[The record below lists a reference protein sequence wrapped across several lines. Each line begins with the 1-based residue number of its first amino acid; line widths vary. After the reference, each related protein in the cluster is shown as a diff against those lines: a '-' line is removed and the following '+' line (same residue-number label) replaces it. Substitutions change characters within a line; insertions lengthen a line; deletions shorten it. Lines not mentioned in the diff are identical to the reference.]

1 MCRLIPS
8 SHSTCL
14 PPPPPQ
20 AQGPTLRDINAAIRD
35 DLAAQGP
42 GRLEAA
48 EAAARR
54 EGQAGG
60 GGGAALP
67 EVQALEQ
74 ALMGGEM
81 GALRA
86 YLDQLQVSKVE
97 NPCACCAGRFR
108 LSR

>member
-1 MCRLIPS
+1 M
-8 SHSTCL
+8 
-14 PPPPPQ
+14 PPNPATQ
-20 AQGPTLRDINAAIRD
+20 AQGPTLREINAAIRD

-60 GGGAALP
+60 GGGVGAALP
-67 EVQALEQ
+67 DVQALEQ

-97 NPCACCAGRFR
+97 RTCACCAGNSR